1 MCVHRVNLRAVI
13 VAIKMCLTTKMV
25 KGGYSR
31 MSLFSLRHSW

>member
-25 KGGYSR
+25 KGVTAG
-31 MSLFSLRHSW
+31 